1 MITKATTQKVY
12 VNKEHEGTITCPQ
25 CEKSKR
31 VNFAKYAGLREA
43 LKVKCSCGYL
53 FKIVI
58 EARKYFRKR
67 THLTGNYVVPGTDK
81 SGSIVVEDLSWS
93 GIRFQTRMQ
102 HNLQIG
108 ELIDLRFVLD
118 NDIRSEIAKKATV
131 RRVHGRTIG
140 AEFCDLKA
148 YDKELGYYL
157 MPD

>member
-1 MITKATTQKVY
+1 MLTKATTQKVY

-31 VNFAKYAGLREA
+31 VNFARYAGSREA
-43 LKVKCSCGYL
+43 LKVKCHCGYF

-58 EARKYFRKR
+58 ESRKYFRKR
-67 THLTGNYVVPGTDK
+67 THLSGNYVVPGTDK
-81 SGSIVVEDLSWS
+81 SGSIVVGDLSLS

-108 ELIDLRFVLD
+108 EYIDLRFVLD
-118 NDIRSEIAKKATV
+118 NNIRSEIAKKATV
-131 RRVHGRTIG
+131 KRVHGRSIG